1 MNFFCSQ
8 SGVTLLSA
16 SLLPPGVGT
25 ACTACFILHQ
35 IAFLMRAQLG
45 FLPQM
50 KFLKDA
56 YGAIL
61 FSCHI
66 YTGVMVERL
75 KIMKLTYTQGT
86 LVSTSESS
94 YRHLATNLSWA

>member
-75 KIMKLTYTQGT
+75 KIMKLTYTPCHKFVMGLKQIV
-86 LVSTSESS
+86 LMISFV
-94 YRHLATNLSWA
+94 LF